1 MYYREISYN
10 PTAIHK
16 KLIDQTIETF
26 KNERL
31 LNENVTDG
39 LNVKN
44 PRTPKFYNS
53 PKTSKLDNLG
63 RSVMTFVNSLTSKIS
78 EYVDYHLQP
87 LMKTILIHVKDTN
100 NFLNKMKNINEVPE
114 DRVSQVS
121 QTQKAKQQQK
131 EHLINKQI
139 TLLPQNPSPQFWYLY
154 LP

>member
-1 MYYREISYN
+1 
-10 PTAIHK
+10 
-16 KLIDQTIETF
+16 
-26 KNERL
+26 
-31 LNENVTDG
+31 
-39 LNVKN
+39 
-44 PRTPKFYNS
+44 
-53 PKTSKLDNLG
+53 
-63 RSVMTFVNSLTSKIS
+63 MTFVNSLTSKIS

-139 TLLPQNPSPQFWYLY
+139 TLLPQNPSPHFWYLY
-154 LP
+154 FP

>member
-1 MYYREISYN
+1 
-10 PTAIHK
+10 
-16 KLIDQTIETF
+16 
-26 KNERL
+26 
-31 LNENVTDG
+31 
-39 LNVKN
+39 
-44 PRTPKFYNS
+44 
-53 PKTSKLDNLG
+53 
-63 RSVMTFVNSLTSKIS
+63 MTFVNSLTSKIS

-131 EHLINKQI
+131 EHLIKKQI
-139 TLLPQNPSPQFWYLY
+139 TLLPQNPSPHFWYLY